1 MPTPPSRSRGTRRCA
16 RRGGCNVRT
25 ALAAAVFV
33 VAAVTAGAQP
43 VSTREWLIAGRLTQG
58 GFVVGTAPPGT
69 ASLTVDGVAVRLT
82 GDRRFIAGFGRD
94 AAATATLVA
103 RLGDG
108 TSDSRTI
115 PVTPRHYDI
124 ESIPSLKQP
133 PPDAPPDPV
142 YDARRA
148 VELAEIVAARTGD
161 SDESGW
167 DQAFAWPAH
176 GRISGVYGS
185 QRILGGVPKAPHLG
199 LDVAAPAGAAVTA
212 PADGTVRLAHGPFL
226 LEGNLIMLDH
236 GHGLVSAFLHLSR
249 IDVKEGQHVARGD
262 LLGLVG
268 MTGRAT
274 GPHLHWALS
283 WHTARLDPG
292 LFVPAGGN

>member
-1 MPTPPSRSRGTRRCA
+1 MRPA
-16 RRGGCNVRT
+16 VF
-25 ALAAAVFV
+25 AAALV
-33 VAAVTAGAQP
+33 VAAATVGAQP
-43 VSTREWLIAGRLTQG
+43 VATREWLIAGRLTQG
-58 GFVVGTAPPGT
+58 GIVFGTAPPGT
-69 ASLTVDGVAVRLT
+69 VGVTVDGAPVRLT
-82 GDRRFIAGFGRD
+82 GDRRFLAGFGRD
-94 AAATATLVA
+94 AADRATLVA
-103 RLGDG
+103 RFADG
-108 TSDSRTI
+108 STDRRVI
-115 PVTPRHYDI
+115 PIAPRHYDI

-148 VELAEIVAARTGD
+148 VELAEIAAARAGD
-161 SDESGW
+161 SDETGW
-167 DQAFAWPAH
+167 QQAFAWPAH

-199 LDVAAPAGAAVTA
+199 LDVAAVAGSPVVA
-212 PADGTVRLAHGPFL
+212 PADGIVRLAHGPFL

-249 IDVKEGQHVARGD
+249 INVQEGQHVTRGAP
-262 LLGLVG
+262 LGRVG

-283 WHTARLDPG
+283 WQTARLDPG
-292 LFVPAGGN
+292 LFVPEGGN

>member
-1 MPTPPSRSRGTRRCA
+1 MRPL
-16 RRGGCNVRT
+16 VF
-25 ALAAAVFV
+25 AAALVV
-33 VAAVTAGAQP
+33 VAATAGAQK

-58 GFVVGTAPPGT
+58 GIVFGTAPPGT
-69 ASLTVDGVAVRLT
+69 VSVTVDGSPVRLT
-82 GDRRFIAGFGRD
+82 GDRRFLAGFGRD
-94 AAATATLVA
+94 APDHATLVA
-103 RLGDG
+103 RLTDG
-108 TSDSRTI
+108 SEDRRVVPI
-115 PVTPRHYDI
+115 EPRHYDI

-148 VELAEIVAARTGD
+148 VELHEIAAARAGE
-161 SDESGW
+161 SDETGW
-167 DQAFAWPAH
+167 QQAFAWPAH

-199 LDVAAPAGAAVTA
+199 LDVAAPPGSPVTA
-212 PADGTVRLAHGPFL
+212 PADGVVRLAHGPFL
-226 LEGNLIMLDH
+226 LEGNLVMLDH

-249 IDVKEGQHVARGD
+249 IDVIAGQHVARGEQ
-262 LLGLVG
+262 LGLVG

-283 WHTARLDPG
+283 WRTARLDPG